1 MAEIILDK
9 RPDRYDC
16 EIRTGRGHRPLLGN
30 AGAGMNQILDARAV
44 PATVST
50 RKTKAPRYA
59 AGLLTGAG
67 WGLGGLG
74 ARPAV
79 PPPTPAEAMRSR
91 RHRPRRCRRGE
102 STCSTNRSFFSGLV
116 KVSICN

>member
-67 WGLGGLG
+67 WGAWGRGPPSLHQ
-74 ARPAV
+74 RQRRRCVPAV
-79 PPPTPAEAMRSR
+79 IALAAAVAAN
-91 RHRPRRCRRGE
+91 RPVRLTGL
-102 STCSTNRSFFSGLV
+102 FSV
-116 KVSICN
+116 A

>member
-67 WGLGGLG
+67 WGAWGLGGA
-74 ARPAV
+74 ARRPSTNASGGDAF
-79 PPPTPAEAMRSR
+79 PPSSPSPLPSR
-91 RHRPRRCRRGE
+91 RIDL
-102 STCSTNRSFFSGLV
+102 FD
-116 KVSICN
+116 